1 MISVN
6 HVAIDQAAIAREVQ
20 HHPAASR
27 EEAEASA
34 ARALVVRELLLQR
47 ADALGIG
54 GTDEE
59 ERIAA
64 LVAAEVRVPEP
75 SPDEIAR
82 YYRRNGLKFMTP
94 ALYEAAHIFFP
105 ARAGDEPARAK
116 AKARAEAVLDQ
127 LHAEPHRFA
136 ELAKAHSACSS
147 REQGGSLGQVSRG
160 DTNPELDRA
169 LAAMEVGSIAPAPVE
184 SRHGYH
190 LVRLDKRAAAKQL
203 PLDQVERRIGGHLRE
218 SARRRATAQ
227 YLQLLAGQARIDGI
241 DLGLAESPLVQ

>member
-6 HVAIDQAAIAREVQ
+6 GVTIDQAAIAREVQ

-47 ADALGIG
+47 ADSLGIDDE
-54 GTDEE
+54 DEE

-75 SPDEIAR
+75 SAEEVAR

-105 ARAGDEPARAK
+105 ARAGDEAARAQ
-116 AKARAEAVLDQ
+116 AKARAEAVLEQ
-127 LHAEPHRFA
+127 LLAEPRRFA
-136 ELAKAHSACSS
+136 ELAQAHSACSS
-147 REQGGSLGQVSRG
+147 KEQGGSLGQISKG
-160 DTNPELDRA
+160 DTNPELERA
-169 LAAMEVGSIAPAPVE
+169 LATMETGIAAAPVS

-190 LVRLDKRAAAKQL
+190 ILRLDRRAPAKPL
-203 PLDQVERRIGGHLRE
+203 PLGQVERWIAGHLRK

-227 YLQLLAGQARIDGI
+227 YLQLLAGQARINGI
-241 DLGLAESPLVQ
+241 ELGAADSPLVQ

>member
-6 HVAIDQAAIAREVQ
+6 GVTIDQAAIAREVQ

-34 ARALVVRELLLQR
+34 SRALVVRELLLQR
-47 ADALGIG
+47 ADSLGIDG
-54 GTDEE
+54 EDEE
-59 ERIAA
+59 ERIAD

-75 SPDEIAR
+75 SAEEVAR

-105 ARAGDEPARAK
+105 ARAGDEAARAQ
-116 AKARAEAVLDQ
+116 AKARAEAVLAQ
-127 LHAEPHRFA
+127 LLAEPRRFA

-147 REQGGSLGQVSRG
+147 KEQGGSLGQISKG
-160 DTNPELDRA
+160 DTNPEVERA
-169 LAAMEVGSIAPAPVE
+169 LATMETGIAAAPVA

-190 LVRLDKRAAAKQL
+190 ILRLDRRAPAKPL
-203 PLDQVERRIGGHLRE
+203 PLGQVERWIAGHLRE

-241 DLGLAESPLVQ
+241 ELGAADSPLVQ